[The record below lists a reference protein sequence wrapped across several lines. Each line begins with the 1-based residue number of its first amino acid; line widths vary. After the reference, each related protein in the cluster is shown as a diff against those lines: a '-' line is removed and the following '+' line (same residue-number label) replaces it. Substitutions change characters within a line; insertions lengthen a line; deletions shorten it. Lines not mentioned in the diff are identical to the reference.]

1 MVEVPNR
8 EALHEGKFKFEE
20 DLEQDIES
28 RRTAEATV
36 MPLPP
41 PVVTDTVVD
50 DIRVAPIRARAA
62 GSIRPSVAAY
72 GAPRTTTTYGV
83 VGPYS
88 DLATR
93 SSVNYPLPSE
103 IKRGAYVRPAGYRR

>member
-8 EALHEGKFKFEE
+8 EALHEGKFRFEE
-20 DLEQDIES
+20 DLEQDIEN
-28 RRTAEATV
+28 RRTAEAQV

-41 PVVTDTVVD
+41 PAVTDVD
-50 DIRVAPIRARAA
+50 VPVAPIRT
-62 GSIRPSVAAY
+62 SLIRPSVAAY

-103 IKRGAYVRPAGYRR
+103 IRRGAYVRPAGYRR